1 MPQPKSDVR
10 SERPFLSA
18 IAFVAR
24 WGARILG
31 TLLVGLV
38 LLFLVGEGV
47 PRLSDLPL
55 HIVLMFVA
63 KLLCLAGFVMLWRW
77 ELPGGLLALVG
88 IAAFYGLNYAA
99 SGRFPGGWV
108 FPLFFAPGVLA
119 TIAGLLAGLAKPRA
133 A

>member
-1 MPQPKSDVR
+1 MTQPKSDVR

-18 IAFVAR
+18 TVFAAR

-63 KLLCLAGFVMLWRW
+63 NLLCLAGFVMLWRW
-77 ELPGGLLALVG
+77 ELPGGLLALLG

-108 FPLFFAPGVLA
+108 FPLFFAPGALA
-119 TIAGLLAGLAKPRA
+119 TVAGLLAGLAKRRA